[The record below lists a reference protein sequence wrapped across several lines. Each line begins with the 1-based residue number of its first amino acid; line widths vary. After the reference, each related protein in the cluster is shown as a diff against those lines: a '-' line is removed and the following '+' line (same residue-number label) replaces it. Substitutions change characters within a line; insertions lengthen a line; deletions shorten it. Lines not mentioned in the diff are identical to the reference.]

1 MAKKKPDPEKE
12 AQIADDLLIREV
24 DDDLR
29 AEKLQNWWQK
39 FGSLLVGGCV
49 TIVVATIAYQIA
61 NSYRDGKAEERTATL
76 LEAISLADKG
86 QTETALSK
94 LSPLAQENSS
104 AGALA
109 GLQAAYLKQ
118 KGEATMATAFES
130 LAQQD
135 EQPVIADLAKIQS
148 EKLDAIGKESPFYAL
163 ATEQKAIKYIN
174 GDKKP
179 EARKLLLSLLDRTDL
194 PNSQRQ
200 RLNELLQGV
209 N

>member
-1 MAKKKPDPEKE
+1 MARKKPDPEKE
-12 AQIADDLLIREV
+12 AAIADELLIREV
-24 DDDLR
+24 DEDLR

-39 FGSLLVGGCV
+39 FGSLLVGSCV

-61 NSYRDGKAEERTATL
+61 TSYRTGKAEERTAVL

-86 QTETALSK
+86 QTQTALTK
-94 LSPLAQENSS
+94 LSPLAEDSSS

-118 KGEATMATAFES
+118 QDAQDTKAFEP
-130 LAQQD
+130 LAEQD
-135 EQPVIADLAKIQS
+135 EQPVIADLAKIQTQ
-148 EKLDAIGKESPFYAL
+148 KLDDVPEESAFYPL
-163 ATEQKAIKYIN
+163 ATEQKAIDFIN
-174 GDKKP
+174 KGQKP
-179 EARKLLLSLLDRTDL
+179 EARKLLLSLLDRNDL

>member
-1 MAKKKPDPEKE
+1 MARKKPDPEKE
-12 AQIADDLLIREV
+12 AAIADELLIREV

-39 FGSLLVGGCV
+39 FGSLLVGGCI

-61 NSYRDGKAEERTATL
+61 NSYRTGKAEERTAVL

-86 QTETALSK
+86 QTETALTK
-94 LSPLAQENSS
+94 LSPLAGEDSS

-118 KGEATMATAFES
+118 QNADNAKAFED
-130 LAQQD
+130 LTQKDDA
-135 EQPVIADLAKIQS
+135 PIIADLAKIQTQ
-148 EKLDAIGKESPFYAL
+148 KLDSVEEESAFYPL
-163 ATEQKAIKYIN
+163 ATEQKAIAFIN
-174 GDKKP
+174 NGQKP
-179 EARKLLLSLLDRTDL
+179 EARKLLLSLLDRNDL
-194 PNSQRQ
+194 PGSQRQ